1 MIIISRNKNNKIT
14 PFSSIEAQK
23 EVLPNFTGVQR
34 SDSIYDVNS
43 TVAKNPKPNHIY
55 SGHHYHQVC
64 SPERPLMCS
73 RKRKRQRT
81 PTLTKHYWENFQL
94 EPRKAAFY

>member
-1 MIIISRNKNNKIT
+1 MIILSRNKNNKIT
-14 PFSSIEAQK
+14 RFSSIEVQK

-34 SDSIYDVNS
+34 SDSIYDVNL
-43 TVAKNPKPNHIY
+43 TVAKNLEPNHIY
-55 SGHHYHQVC
+55 SGHHFHQVS

-81 PTLTKHYWENFQL
+81 PTLIKHYWENFQL
-94 EPRKAAFY
+94 EPHKAAFY